1 MCDLWRMSLCPHS
14 LLRRWA
20 SQELSYSALDWK
32 AVRSRRQQ
40 RVGLPGDRTQGK
52 SKKGRKVRQIYS
64 KVPKTSW
71 APSSEGLF
79 PISYNAFFT
88 DIGAL
93 LSCIKFH
100 HNLHLLITFSGAARG
115 GGTGGTCP
123 PHRMSV
129 GPIGPAF
136 KRFFS
141 AKFYKKATFYHI
153 CKMKWPKSGEKI
165 EIGGLFSSWGALRQ
179 KFCVFS
185 CKILRKKTFF
195 PYFQNE
201 VAEIRGE
208 NKNWEG
214 APRS

>member
-14 LLRRWA
+14 LLQQWS
-20 SQELSYSALDWK
+20 SQGLSYSAFDWK

-52 SKKGRKVRQIYS
+52 SKKRLKVRQIYS

-100 HNLHLLITFSGAARG
+100 HNLHLLITVQMQLKSI
-115 GGTGGTCP
+115 
-123 PHRMSV
+123 S
-129 GPIGPAF
+129 
-136 KRFFS
+136 KRS
-141 AKFYKKATFYHI
+141 
-153 CKMKWPKSGEKI
+153 P
-165 EIGGLFSSWGALRQ
+165 LRQ
-179 KFCVFS
+179 TVLPPGVIEGNGVRCWTANYSASKG
-185 CKILRKKTFF
+185 ITTQPKT
-195 PYFQNE
+195 
-201 VAEIRGE
+201 
-208 NKNWEG
+208 
-214 APRS
+214 

>member
-14 LLRRWA
+14 LLQQWS
-20 SQELSYSALDWK
+20 SQGLSYSAFDWK

-40 RVGLPGDRTQGK
+40 RVWLPGDRTQGK
-52 SKKGRKVRQIYS
+52 SKKRLKVRQIYS

-115 GGTGGTCP
+115 GTGGTCP
-123 PHRMSV
+123 PPPSHVGGPHRA
-129 GPIGPAF
+129 GILT
-136 KRFFS
+136 FFS

-165 EIGGLFSSWGALRQ
+165 EIGGLFSS
-179 KFCVFS
+179 
-185 CKILRKKTFF
+185 
-195 PYFQNE
+195 
-201 VAEIRGE
+201 
-208 NKNWEG
+208 
-214 APRS
+214 